1 MNKYIRNY
9 FTLNELFD
17 GEFTPNKVQ
26 EIADDEVINAPDFDE
41 KFNDV
46 IYSFAQMY
54 DDWYIGY
61 IDKFIRFGIPPVE
74 PTEEEVNK
82 IKINFVKK
90 VVYIYNFTSERY
102 LVLLNLYEE
111 HKNNLLNRLSSTTIS
126 TNTHRVND
134 TPQNSGDFSGE
145 DFTSVWEENTNNVST
160 VSNPET
166 IMERLDEI
174 QRKYMNVLADWAN
187 EFKSLFIAPNDEW

>member
-9 FTLNELFD
+9 FTLNEIFEGSFD
-17 GEFTPNKVQ
+17 MNLLQ
-26 EIADDEVINAPDFDE
+26 RIADDEVISAPDFNE

-46 IYSFAQMY
+46 VYSFVQMY

-61 IDKFIRFGIPPVE
+61 VDKFIRFGMPPVE
-74 PTEEEVNK
+74 PTEDEVNK

-90 VVYIYNFTSERY
+90 VTYIYNFTSERY

-111 HKNNLLNRLSSTTIS
+111 HKNNLLSRLSSTTTS

-134 TPQNSGDFSGE
+134 TPQNSGNFTGE

-174 QRKYMNVLADWAN
+174 QRKYMNVLADWVN